1 MMRPLEAAAAL
12 ARHHARVDLD
22 GQASAHARAG
32 DGGFFALERVVLV
45 LEEEGKADGGE
56 GAEEKDEARAVL
68 AVGENSA
75 GVKVRTGGRKRGKR
89 GEKVSKNEG
98 KQHKNGIKVT
108 QKPILNMV
116 KEGKGHISMPPWP
129 LSRHKGTT
137 LIIKSIRAYFT

>member
-68 AVGENSA
+68 AVGENRA
-75 GVKVRTGGRKRGKR
+75 GVKVRAEGRRRRER
-89 GEKVSKNEG
+89 GEK
-98 KQHKNGIKVT
+98 
-108 QKPILNMV
+108 
-116 KEGKGHISMPPWP
+116 
-129 LSRHKGTT
+129 
-137 LIIKSIRAYFT
+137 Y